1 MIVEYKD
8 RAWFILQQLKE
19 CGEQS
24 RESVVGGDEYTKTA
38 LANLIRAG
46 LVKPWDAMLTLT
58 VKGSRQLR
66 RINEEQGGPVQFAG
80 KRLIST
86 GTVSGT
92 YDGKELRRTC
102 LRVGAYDA
110 FELPSLI
117 GNEHHYRREIAA

>member
-1 MIVEYKD
+1 MIIDYKD

-24 RESVVGGDEYTKTA
+24 REAVVGGDEHTKTV
-38 LANLIRAG
+38 LTNVIRAG
-46 LVKPWDAMLTLT
+46 LVRPWEGSLTLT
-58 VKGSRQLR
+58 VKGSRTLR
-66 RINEEQGGPVQFAG
+66 KVNEEQAGPIQFAG

-86 GTVSGT
+86 GTVTGA

-117 GNEHHYRREIAA
+117 GNEHHYRREIRA